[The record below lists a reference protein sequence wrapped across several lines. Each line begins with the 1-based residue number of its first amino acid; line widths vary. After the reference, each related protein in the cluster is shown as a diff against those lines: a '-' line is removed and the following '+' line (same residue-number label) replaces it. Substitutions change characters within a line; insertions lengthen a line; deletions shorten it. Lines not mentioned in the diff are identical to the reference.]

1 MLAHEAVSTTIPGAK
16 SAHQVEMNVAAA
28 EGTLPEDVIE
38 KLRARLGDVN
48 FYQKHGIR
56 I

>member
-1 MLAHEAVSTTIPGAK
+1 LANAA
-16 SAHQVEMNVAAA
+16 AAA
-28 EGTLPEDVIE
+28 EGTLPADVID
-38 KLRARLGDVN
+38 KLRIRPGDVS

>member
-1 MLAHEAVSTTIPGAK
+1 VQ
-16 SAHQVEMNVAAA
+16 QVETNAAAA
-28 EGTLPEDVIE
+28 EGALPADVVE